1 MTEVTVYTVPPS
13 TTCAKI
19 ANFLVAR
26 GVTHRLVTVEGE
38 DELAA
43 IIEKSGRLSCPIV
56 YVGEVLIGGAADTI
70 AAYES
75 GELLRLVGQ

>member
-1 MTEVTVYTVPPS
+1 VPPS

-19 ANFLVAR
+19 ANFLLAREVA
-26 GVTHRLVTVEGE
+26 HRLMTIKGE

-43 IIEKSGRLSCPIV
+43 IIKKSGRLSCPIV
-56 YVGEVLIGGAADTI
+56 YVGEMLIGGARETI

-75 GELLRLVGQ
+75 GKLLRLVER